1 MIEPGSKTP
10 SLYIS
15 KASWVERQILYTSF
29 CYNIWQLYYFQWCI
43 IETNYA
49 KIIGQSDEKQKT
61 VTKKAVKN
69 NLPAYHSSTSWQRQS
84 PVHRRLYGTLNDN
97 RKMMTTVKQLLVTE
111 KPCSLKWQASP
122 KWNDFSLLSLS
133 GINFMAV
140 SFNLS
145 SAQVLNF

>member
-1 MIEPGSKTP
+1 MFWQTRPGQN
-10 SLYIS
+10 

-29 CYNIWQLYYFQWCI
+29 CHNISQLYYFQRCI

-61 VTKKAVKN
+61 VTKMAVKN

-97 RKMMTTVKQLLVTE
+97 RKMMTTVKQLLDR
-111 KPCSLKWQASP
+111 KQCSLKWQASC
-122 KWNDFSLLSLS
+122 KWNDVSLLLLS
-133 GINFMAV
+133 GINFLAV